1 MKLKSSARR
10 SDCPIACALDVVGDK
25 WTLVVLRDMIMLRKR
40 RFQELQAG
48 NEGIAT
54 NILASRLKH
63 LEAAGMI
70 RRRRDPQ
77 QARRAIYTPTA
88 KALDLLPILVEL
100 VRWGTKYSPKSA
112 VPPRL
117 LRRMTDDRD
126 GFIADLRAA
135 HGH

>member
-1 MKLKSSARR
+1 MKLKPSARR
-10 SDCPIACALDVVGDK
+10 SDCPIAFALDFVGDK

-40 RFQELQAG
+40 RFQELQAA

-54 NILASRLKH
+54 NILASRLKR
-63 LEAAGMI
+63 LTAAGMI
-70 RRRRDPQ
+70 KRRRDPE

-117 LRRMTDDRD
+117 LRRMTNDRD
-126 GFIADLRAA
+126 GFIAELRAA
-135 HGH
+135 HGR